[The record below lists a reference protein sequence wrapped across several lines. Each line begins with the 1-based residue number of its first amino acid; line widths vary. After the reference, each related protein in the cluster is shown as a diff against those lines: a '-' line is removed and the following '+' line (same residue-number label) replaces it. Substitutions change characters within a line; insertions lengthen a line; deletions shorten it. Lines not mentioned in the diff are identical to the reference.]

1 MIDRGITY
9 DDLEGLETIL
19 RLKAAGNRTAAK
31 PNKPRPKPTYLNG
44 NVIDLHPYLTD
55 EYWKIK
61 TEDETDDD
69 ESRRKIT
76 EETLIASA
84 PHPDDN
90 WIGLWED
97 LLEKGI
103 VPKSIRSLTEFKSWF
118 HSQDLD
124 IPLYSA
130 GGIVDTYPGRI
141 LLNRMRRR

>member
-31 PNKPRPKPTYLNG
+31 PTYEKRKYKKLNG
-44 NVIDLHPYLTD
+44 NVFELPISD
-55 EYWKIK
+55 EWWLIK
-61 TEDETDDD
+61 EEDEKENDDD
-69 ESRRKIT
+69 SSKRRIT

-90 WIGLWED
+90 WIGLWDD
-97 LLEKGI
+97 LDAKGI
-103 VPKSIRSLTEFKSWF
+103 VPKSIRSLTEFKNWF